1 VRVFSLYSKEMID
14 LHVAVQLSQED
25 PDGLSD
31 DSAQDEAEDEATDDS
46 NDSSDDSSSND
57 SSDDPNQGDAEGNLI
72 DESPNGLEKP
82 DESILPK
89 KNFMAT

>member
-14 LHVAVQLSQED
+14 LLVAVQLSQED

-46 NDSSDDSSSND
+46 NDSSDDH
-57 SSDDPNQGDAEGNLI
+57 NQGDAEGNLI
-72 DESPNGLEKP
+72 DESRNGLEKP
-82 DESILPK
+82 DESTLPK
-89 KNFMAT
+89 KDFMAT